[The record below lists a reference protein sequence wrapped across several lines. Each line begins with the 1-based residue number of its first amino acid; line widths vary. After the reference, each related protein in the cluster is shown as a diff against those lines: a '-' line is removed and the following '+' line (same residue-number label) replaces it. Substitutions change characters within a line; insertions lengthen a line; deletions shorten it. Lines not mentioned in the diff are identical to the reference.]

1 MACGACGGTDLT
13 RLWVD
18 VDGCVW
24 HRCTTCGSDTNESPY
39 DPTPYLEA
47 AYPAGLF
54 ASEGPKPLDNH
65 ALTADLFGDG
75 TGRTVLDV
83 GCGAGTS
90 LEVLRTRG
98 WVTTGWDV
106 SGAGRPAGT
115 VVSEVFSAA
124 LFARPFDAV
133 LCREV
138 LEHVPDPIGLLR
150 ELRAATA
157 GTLQLTTPRPI
168 TTGSE
173 PRVYHRHHLTI
184 WSPDRLAAA
193 LDAAGFDVVISDVW
207 ELGQRYVATP
217 PPRNTSA
224 PGS

>member
-1 MACGACGGTDLT
+1 MITQIENKKLPAVPG
-13 RLWVD
+13 
-18 VDGCVW
+18 
-24 HRCTTCGSDTNESPY
+24 Y
-39 DPTPYLEA
+39 A
-47 AYPAGLF
+47 AHKCIL
-54 ASEGPKPLDNH
+54 
-65 ALTADLFGDG
+65 DG
-75 TGRTVLDV
+75 TLGGAGQGDVGDPRTWLPEVWRRLLDITQASTVLDV